1 MYKSIK
7 IEIRPNKSQIEIF
20 EQAFGYSRYI
30 YNKALDKWKELY
42 EEWKLDNSKQK
53 PTHRKVRDELKKSK
67 EDWEDIQCK
76 QILDTACEDLG
87 KAYNMMWKGHGKYP
101 KYKSKRNGKFT
112 ARFYRKNEYSLQI
125 KGIKNNKLKLQG
137 INSLIHMKES
147 LSHDKYLSIQ
157 EVTIS
162 KRAGKYFA
170 SIVMKVND
178 NNKLIHNG
186 EFVGIDLGVKDLA
199 IINDSKGLFRKYH
212 SLNKK
217 LIPLYKKID
226 FYQKVLSRKVY
237 GSNKYEV
244 TRIKLQ
250 RTYLRIDNIK
260 KDYLNK
266 ITSNI
271 IKNYQ
276 YITIEDLKVSNMIK
290 NRNLSKSISQSNW
303 RQFRTMLETKA
314 ESNGNIIII
323 ADRWFPST
331 QLCSSCGSILTNDEK
346 LKLSQRKYKCK
357 HCENEMDRD
366 YNAAVNL
373 KLYGMR
379 NIGMANEN

>member
-30 YNKALDKWKELY
+30 YNKALSKWKEMY

-67 EDWEDIQCK
+67 EDWEETQCK

-87 KAYNMMWKGHGKYP
+87 KSYNMMWKGYGKYP
-101 KYKSKRNGKFT
+101 KFKSKRKGKFS

-125 KGIKNNKLKLQG
+125 KGIKNNKLKLSG

-147 LSHDKYLSIQ
+147 ISRDKYISIQ

-178 NNKLIHNG
+178 NNKIIHNN
-186 EFVGIDLGVKDLA
+186 EFIGIDLGVKDLA
-199 IINDSKGLFRKYH
+199 IINDSNGLFRKYH

-226 FYQKVLSRKVY
+226 FYQKNLSRKVY

-244 TRIKLQ
+244 TRTKLQ
-250 RTYLRIDNIK
+250 RTYLRIENIK

-290 NRNLSKSISQSNW
+290 NRNLSKYISQSNW
-303 RQFRTMLETKA
+303 REFRIMLENKA
-314 ESNGNIIII
+314 EFNGNKIII

-331 QLCSSCGSILTNDEK
+331 QLCSNCGSVLSRDKK
-346 LKLSQRKYKCK
+346 LKLSQRKYNCK
-357 HCENEMDRD
+357 DCGHEMDRD

-379 NIGMANEN
+379 NIGVANEN